1 MVPVHDTGDTMRVG
15 ACVNEGVSSGVGRE
29 TENRGEHTIAVET
42 IASSLVESITSAAG
56 RRESVIEH
64 YELILDK
71 TNRVSIPGYCCSET
85 GTEGEMENSIPQTI

>member
-29 TENRGEHTIAVET
+29 TENRDKRTIAVET

-56 RRESVIEH
+56 RKESVIEY
-64 YELILDK
+64 YELILD
-71 TNRVSIPGYCCSET
+71 
-85 GTEGEMENSIPQTI
+85 